1 MKMVENGW
9 PRRLMTL
16 LASLVLGGAAIA
28 DVPLPVGYTEL
39 AYIRSTVDG
48 KQCVNTGYR
57 FLGTERIAIRFS
69 LAAAQPLAYH
79 CPFGCRIANGGQFYL
94 RTQNG
99 ASPDVPRYQKG
110 GNAEAVVGTQP
121 FPRDRIVDFVC
132 RGNASS
138 WRWMEGE
145 VEQTDALT
153 LPGADSPA
161 SGIGAIGLFTENGVS
176 DLNAAETA
184 FSPDTGLYTAMSLY
198 AFQVFDREDQLLVD
212 LIPCRNLEGVAGLWD
227 RVAGRF
233 LGNAGTGTFL
243 GPDDDALDGV
253 FLGWIKS
260 GPKTFIDTGYV
271 LDINDRL
278 EFRLKYEGLASQP
291 NKYPCLFGCM
301 VAAGRY
307 EMRIVNGDN
316 NTPFFRV
323 ASTYNFAANA
333 FPEQVETTLV
343 VEGNEARWETVD
355 GVTGFVSAPGTLSA
369 GATTMGL
376 FTFNGATSVGA
387 VAPDQNMFSTV
398 TLYSLSVTRVHA
410 ETPAC
415 QFLPYRKTDG
425 AVGLM
430 NVVDGTFHG
439 NTGAGVSGNFAGG
452 GCEYLRSTD
461 GATIGLHKGTFAPEN
476 IAGYA
481 AVEKTGGYPVN
492 AAAVT
497 NFPSLRLSGG
507 SISFEDRAAREAKV
521 VGPLALGGG
530 RLVLDVTEDGADSFT
545 VGALAIDSAVTEA
558 EPILVEV
565 NDVDGIAKLGAGDE
579 RSFITGE
586 GLGLTEADA
595 RKFKVIGLIA
605 QVKAVN
611 GNLVLTKKD
620 AEDVEWSGAA
630 LTDANWSTGANW
642 KNGASPEAGAGVL
655 FNTVQGGDIAFDMP
669 NLIVRDLVFG
679 SEAGVTVQRG
689 TGVLSVQ
696 RAVTNLSAAVQ
707 TLHMPLTLGVPGNSF
722 IFSTIGDLA
731 ITNVEKTVPAVEL
744 VKEGEGTLA
753 LDDDAVSKAESVRV
767 GEGRLYLARTL
778 AATPEATLPGD
789 IWVEAGASIA
799 FRNETLELAN
809 SDALHGKT
817 LHLAGDG
824 GDGRGAIYSMLT
836 NWWGGGLRLGR
847 IVLEADAKIG
857 SGCITVCSDAASK
870 IQQASVEGP
879 YALTAAVPISQNVAV
894 AFHQT
899 AFALDRLVLAGGRM
913 GFYGEVTGTITNGL
927 HFAASDAIVYFSIPV
942 FPETIGI
949 TVEPNVTNARLW
961 AVASSTLDGRI
972 DVAPGAVAV
981 VRNDGNN
988 SLTCAGDVV
997 LKGTLRKD
1005 PINAGMLYLNGTLS
1019 GDGALEGTNVR
1030 FGEKAVWRLRLGDT
1044 TREMVDFSGVED
1056 DGFLTSVRHVE
1067 VVYTGSVTPKTV
1079 VLGPARALTTLAAG
1093 QIELT
1098 VVNAQDEAVPNC
1110 WLGVAD
1116 GNLELHLG
1124 GDHGSVPFVRSAVWL
1139 GGADSAADDSANW
1152 LCSND
1157 VALVEGALPMSATT
1171 VYLPRG
1177 CAFNCL
1183 SPFLCKEVRLP
1194 ETLGGSCDLTGLTAV
1209 YTGRVDLCGH
1219 SLRMAEFTG
1228 NVTITDTAAGYQKL
1242 DYIESTAGGYQCIN
1256 TGYAVAVGDEI
1267 SMRFNLA
1274 ASQKLQWHCPFG
1286 SKDVNAG
1293 WMYFRTANGPDNLP
1307 RYQWGGTYAMGTSA
1321 FPRATPIQ
1329 LVAQGRTVSWRWI
1342 DAEGEHVDG
1351 LTLTGTFDPRTGAAP
1366 LALFTENG
1374 SSAVNGFARDDGV
1387 HAAMKLYACTIKS
1400 ANGTLQ
1406 RDFVPARRLSDNA
1419 IGLFD
1424 RVHGI
1429 FYTNAGAGT
1438 FLAGPMRPTEGAGEF
1453 HIVVPQGHSF
1463 NDRSLALEGTV
1474 KLVKE
1479 GAGTYV
1485 ADRGAQAYSGG
1496 TDVAEGTFLCV
1507 TSGANGRYGMG
1518 GEVTVREGATLDFD
1532 GWGNQHEVTFILDG
1546 GTIRSTQSRGQAAS
1560 PFIQNMILTADS
1572 RLEGVDFG
1580 FVGLNWGAATL
1591 EMNGHDLVVDATGRI
1606 FFGNLTVTGGGRIV
1620 GKTGGTFRLGGNNDE
1635 AGGRYVHAP
1644 TTALDIRETMTL
1656 TVMSDD
1662 VVFRDYASTYQ
1673 NNWDSG
1679 TNTLHVAGVF
1689 APGSAQWHSTTLANG
1704 ATIDLSRQTGPW
1716 AVQCS
1721 FPGNQATG
1729 SLMMADG
1736 ATIFLEFGDRKLRQ
1750 DEPIIAWNETT
1761 KPVNLDSLIFQ
1772 PSPDFKAKGRFVVR
1786 EDGVYFESGLFIFIR

>member
-1 MKMVENGW
+1 MKEIEKGW
-9 PRRLMTL
+9 TRRLVTL
-16 LASLVLGGAAIA
+16 LATIVLGGTVVA

-39 AYIRSTVDG
+39 AYIRSTVNG
-48 KQCVNTGYR
+48 KQCINTGYH

-69 LAAAQPLAYH
+69 LATEQPLAYH
-79 CPFGCRIANGGQFYL
+79 CPFGCRLLNGGQFYL

-110 GNAEAVVGTQP
+110 GNAESVMGTKP
-121 FPRDRIVDFVC
+121 FPRERIVDFVC
-132 RGNASS
+132 QGTMSS

-145 VEQTDALT
+145 TELTDSLT
-153 LPGADSPA
+153 LPGADSSA
-161 SGIGAIGLFTENGVS
+161 SGIGTIVLFTENGLS
-176 DLNAAETA
+176 DLTAPETA
-184 FSPDTGLYTAMSLY
+184 FSPDAGLYTAMSLY
-198 AFQVFDREDQLLVD
+198 AFQVFDGEGHLLVD

-253 FLGWIKS
+253 FIGWIKS
-260 GPKTFIDTGYV
+260 GPKTFIDSGHV
-271 LDINDRL
+271 LAVNDRL
-278 EFRLKYEGLASQP
+278 EFRLKYEGLANQP
-291 NKYPCLFGCM
+291 NGYPCLFGCF
-301 VAAGRY
+301 VAGGRY
-307 EMRIVNGDN
+307 EMRIANGAN
-316 NTPFFRV
+316 ITPFFRV
-323 ASTYNFAANA
+323 ASTYNFAANV
-333 FPEQVETTLV
+333 FPEQVDTTLV

-355 GVTGFVSAPGTLSA
+355 GVTGFVSAPGTLTDGVS
-369 GATTMGL
+369 TMGL
-376 FTFNGATSVGA
+376 FTFNQAMSVGD
-387 VAPDQNMFSTV
+387 VTPDLGMFSTV
-398 TLYSLSVTRVHA
+398 TLYALSVTRANA

-425 AVGLM
+425 TVGLM

-439 NTGAGVSGNFAGG
+439 NTGTGVSGNFVGG
-452 GCEYLRSTD
+452 GCEYLRSDD
-461 GATIGLHKGTFAPEN
+461 GTTIGLHKGTFVTEN
-476 IAGYA
+476 LAGYT

-497 NFPSLRLSGG
+497 NFPSLRLSSG
-507 SISFEDRAAREAKV
+507 SISFEDRAARETKV
-521 VGPLALGGG
+521 VGTLTLGGV
-530 RLVLDVTEDGADSFT
+530 RLVLDVTEEGADSFR
-545 VGALAIDSAVTEA
+545 VGTLALDSAVTEA
-558 EPILVEV
+558 EPILIEV

-579 RSFITGE
+579 RPFITGE
-586 GLGLTEADA
+586 GLDLTEADA

-605 QVKAVN
+605 QVKAVD

-620 AEDVEWSGAA
+620 AEDVEWSGAS

-642 KNGASPEAGAGVL
+642 KEGASPEAGAGVL
-655 FNTVQGGDIAFDMP
+655 FNTVPGGDIAFDMP

-679 SEAGVTVQRG
+679 SEAGASVQRG
-689 TGVLSVQ
+689 TGVLSIQ

-707 TLHMPLTLGVPGNSF
+707 TLYMPLTLGVPGNSF
-722 IFSTIGDLA
+722 IFSTAGDVA
-731 ITNVEKTVPAVEL
+731 ITNVEKTVQAVEL
-744 VKEGEGTLA
+744 VKEGNGTLA
-753 LDDDAVSKAESVRV
+753 LDDDVVSKAETVRV
-767 GEGRLYLARTL
+767 KEGRLYLARSM
-778 AATPEATLPGD
+778 AATPEVTCQGD

-799 FRNETLELAN
+799 FQNEMLELAN

-857 SGCITVCSDAASK
+857 NGCITVCSDAASK
-870 IQQASVEGP
+870 IPQASVEGS
-879 YALTAAVPISQNVAV
+879 YTLTTAVPVTQNIAV

-899 AFALDRLVLAGGRM
+899 AFALDRLALAGGRM
-913 GFYGEVTGTITNGL
+913 GFYGEVTGAITNGL
-927 HFAASDAIVYFSIPV
+927 HFAASDTIVYFSIPV

-949 TVEPNVTNARLW
+949 TVEPNVTNARLH
-961 AVASSTLDGRI
+961 AVTSSTLNGRI

-1005 PINAGMLYLNGTLS
+1005 PIDAGTLYLNGTLS
-1019 GDGALEGTNVR
+1019 GDGVLEGTNIR
-1030 FGEKAVWRLRLGDT
+1030 FGEKAVWRLRLDDT
-1044 TREMVDFSGVED
+1044 TQEMVDFSGVED
-1056 DGFLTSVRHVE
+1056 DGFLTSVRRVE
-1067 VVYTGSVTPKTV
+1067 VVYTGSTMPKTV
-1079 VLGPARALTTLAAG
+1079 VLGPARALTTLAAS

-1110 WLGVAD
+1110 WLGVAN

-1124 GDHGSVPFVRSAVWL
+1124 GDHGSVPFVRTAIWR

-1171 VYLPRG
+1171 VYLPRD

-1183 SPFLCKEVRLP
+1183 TPFLCKEVRLP
-1194 ETLGGSCDLTGLTAV
+1194 ATLGGSCDLTGLTAV

-1219 SLRMAEFTG
+1219 SLRMSEFAG

-1242 DYIESTAGGYQCIN
+1242 EYIESTAGGYQCIN

-1286 SKDVNAG
+1286 SIDVNTG
-1293 WMYFRTANGPDNLP
+1293 WTYLRTANGPDNLP
-1307 RYQWGGTYAMGTSA
+1307 RYQWGGAYAVGTSA
-1321 FPRATPIQ
+1321 FPRATLVQ
-1329 LVAQGRTVSWRWI
+1329 LVAQGRTASWRWS

-1351 LTLTGTFDPRTGAAP
+1351 VTLTGTFDPRPGVAP

-1374 SSAVNGFARDDGV
+1374 SQAVNGFKRDDGV
-1387 HAAMKLYACTIKS
+1387 HTAMKLYSCTIKS
-1400 ANGTLQ
+1400 SNGTLQ

-1419 IGLFD
+1419 IGLLD
-1424 RVHGI
+1424 QVQGV
-1429 FYTNAGAGT
+1429 FYTNAGAGS
-1438 FLAGPMRPTEGAGEF
+1438 FLAGPMRPTDGAGEF
-1453 HIVVPQGHSF
+1453 HLVVPQGQAFS
-1463 NDRSLALEGTV
+1463 DRSLALEGTV

-1479 GAGTYV
+1479 GLGTYI
-1485 ADRGAQAYSGG
+1485 ADRGAQSYSGG
-1496 TDVAEGTFLCV
+1496 TDIAEGTFLCV

-1546 GTIRSTQSRGQAAS
+1546 GTIRSMTTRGQESSA
-1560 PFIQNMILTADS
+1560 FIQNMILTADS
-1572 RLEGVDFG
+1572 RLEGQSFG

-1591 EMNGHDLVVDATGRI
+1591 EMNDHDLVVDATGRI
-1606 FFGNLTVTGGGRIV
+1606 FFGNLTVTGGGRII

-1644 TTALDIRETMTL
+1644 STTLDIRETMTL

-1662 VVFRDYASTYQ
+1662 VVFRNYASTYQ
-1673 NNWDSG
+1673 NNWDTG
-1679 TNTLHVAGVF
+1679 TNALHVAGVF
-1689 APGSAQWHSTTLANG
+1689 APGSAQWHSTMLASG
-1704 ATIDLSRQTGPW
+1704 ATIDLSRQTGSW
-1716 AVQCS
+1716 SVQCT
-1721 FPGNQATG
+1721 FPGNQAIG
-1729 SLMMADG
+1729 SLIMEDG
-1736 ATIFLEFGDRKLRQ
+1736 ATIYLEFGDRKLRQ
-1750 DEPIIAWNETT
+1750 DEPIIAWDETT
-1761 KPVNLDSLIFQ
+1761 RPDNWESLVFK
-1772 PSPDFKAKGRFVVR
+1772 PSPNFKSKGRFVVYD
-1786 EDGVYFESGLFIFIR
+1786 DGVYFESGLFIFLR